1 VDDDRSVRTVL
12 RSFISFRLPN
22 VDCTIVGS
30 APHAL
35 QVVATEPVDVIL
47 TDYVMPGMDGL
58 TLAQAL
64 RALGFTGPIVLL
76 TGLADLQA
84 AARAAGV
91 TQVIEKP
98 VRLSV
103 LDDLITRLLVG

>member
-1 VDDDRSVRTVL
+1 MLTHTQPIIAAERTSLAPASRHLLIVDD
-12 RSFISFRLPN
+12 
-22 VDCTIVGS
+22 
-30 APHAL
+30 